1 MENKDQGG
9 IKRSNEKPL
18 RIKKMITVEDGSA
31 ICKKGWKQTA
41 LCDPDN
47 TRQASNASP
56 PSRIKDSICITDP
69 EQSKGER
76 ISYEQRK

>member
-41 LCDPDN
+41 MCDPDN

-56 PSRIKDSICITDP
+56 PSRIKDFICITDP